1 MIELTCYKCSRIH
14 PVREEAP
21 ANLICLGCSS
31 ERFISK
37 IPLLLQS
44 PEMSQRDIQPDKMFD
59 ARGRQG
65 LLGTIW
71 SVYKKSPLALPG
83 VKFTESQKE
92 VIKSIP
98 EQLSVP
104 IISLPQEAQKP
115 TRRRRKPKEPKP
127 DTRRRRSS

>member
-1 MIELTCYKCSRIH
+1 MIELTCFKCSRIH

-44 PEMSQRDIQPDKMFD
+44 PAMPQRDIQPDKMFD

-71 SVYKKSPLALPG
+71 SVYKREVPKP
-83 VKFTESQKE
+83 VK
-92 VIKSIP
+92 VP
-98 EQLSVP
+98 EPAPPKPIVP
-104 IISLPQEAQKP
+104 IIPTIPVIPTDTLTEPKP
-115 TRRRRKPKEPKP
+115 TRRKRKPKEPKP
-127 DTRRRRSS
+127 DTRRRRS

>member
-1 MIELTCYKCSRIH
+1 MIELTCFKCSRIH

-31 ERFISK
+31 EKFISK

-44 PEMSQRDIQPDKMFD
+44 PAMPQRDIQPDKMFD

-71 SVYKKSPLALPG
+71 SVYKREVLKP
-83 VKFTESQKE
+83 VK
-92 VIKSIP
+92 VP
-98 EQLSVP
+98 EP
-104 IISLPQEAQKP
+104 APPKP
-115 TRRRRKPKEPKP
+115 TAPVIPTDAPTVPKPIRRRRQPKEPKP